1 MSNNIKKIFF
11 IEKKGIFVMMQTV
24 QEPLKVFISYSHK
37 DKRLKDKLIT
47 HLNALIRQKYISLW
61 YDNMILPGKEI
72 DEEIRAALQ
81 SSQIVL
87 LLLSADYLTSNYCYQ
102 EEMEEAMNLRKA
114 KKLVVIPIMLRE
126 VDLTGTPIDK
136 IMSLPEDRKA
146 VTQFRNEDVAFKNV
160 ADGIRKVVEGWFREC
175 TFGSETI
182 SKKSVSNKNKEN
194 NMPVTQ
200 NNYGFQFNGS
210 TINGGSFEIKN

>member
-102 EEMEEAMNLRKA
+102 EEMEEAMNLRKE

>member
-1 MSNNIKKIFF
+1 MLPRRDGGGN
-11 IEKKGIFVMMQTV
+11 
-24 QEPLKVFISYSHK
+24 EP
-37 DKRLKDKLIT
+37 
-47 HLNALIRQKYISLW
+47 
-61 YDNMILPGKEI
+61 
-72 DEEIRAALQ
+72 
-81 SSQIVL
+81 SQ
-87 LLLSADYLTSNYCYQ
+87 
-102 EEMEEAMNLRKA
+102 R

-210 TINGGSFEIKN
+210 TINGGNFEIKN

>member
-210 TINGGSFEIKN
+210 TINGGNFEIKN

>member
-102 EEMEEAMNLRKA
+102 EEMEEAMNLRK
-114 KKLVVIPIMLRE
+114 E
-126 VDLTGTPIDK
+126 
-136 IMSLPEDRKA
+136 
-146 VTQFRNEDVAFKNV
+146 
-160 ADGIRKVVEGWFREC
+160 
-175 TFGSETI
+175 
-182 SKKSVSNKNKEN
+182 KS
-194 NMPVTQ
+194 
-200 NNYGFQFNGS
+200 
-210 TINGGSFEIKN
+210 